1 MTQRQ
6 ISHPGLPDCRE
17 GHRAR
22 LMLDARCAA
31 AGGGYFVECACRH
44 TAKLPGVEQAL
55 VAWNNA
61 NGRRP
66 RRPEEPPVATVATV
80 VQFPLQ
86 LGGPAR

>member
-6 ISHPGLPDCRE
+6 ISQPGLPDCRE

-31 AGGGYFVECACRH
+31 SGGGYFVECACRH
-44 TAKLPGVEQAL
+44 TAKLPSAEQAL

-66 RRPEEPPVATVATV
+66 RRPEEPEAATV

-86 LGGPAR
+86 LGGAAR